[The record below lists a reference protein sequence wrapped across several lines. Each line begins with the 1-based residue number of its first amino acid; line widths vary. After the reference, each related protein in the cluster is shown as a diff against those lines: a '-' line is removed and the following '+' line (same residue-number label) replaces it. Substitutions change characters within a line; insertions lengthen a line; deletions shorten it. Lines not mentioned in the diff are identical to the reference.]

1 MSDSEIHKD
10 VTLIQLENELR
21 RQLAS
26 GPTGP
31 LKASVALLAEE
42 QRRQTEKLSW
52 PGGSIDTWLSSLSL
66 NKGYEFFKN
75 RANAVTKLGKGADGE
90 LAAYQMTDEA
100 AMFLANKN
108 LGEAWL
114 RMALEKIST
123 KYVFNKRNPLNR
135 SEVNTIYLEI
145 TKLVAA
151 STLHQSDASLSKTS
165 LSRTFVKDLSA
176 RKQRHLSKWVCV
188 SHTLDL
194 IRLSKWMF
202 EVTLRLQ
209 HDTGDIPTDLDKTVF
224 FTIRIT
230 EENYADELL
239 ALRYMGLNIPTVHP
253 TTDWKDLVTHALR
266 LLAQP
271 DPIYSGLTRKYNPH
285 LSENGKIVY
294 ISVVTRVEAEDID
307 NQHIQQLLADW
318 TKPKPIKDAPIPF

>member
-1 MSDSEIHKD
+1 MSNPEIHND

-52 PGGSIDTWLSSLSL
+52 PGGSIDTWLSSLFL

-75 RANAVTKLGKGADGE
+75 RANAVAKLGKGADGE

-114 RMALEKIST
+114 RVALEKIST

-145 TKLVAA
+145 AKLVAA
-151 STLHQSDASLSKTS
+151 STLKQPDAPLGKTCFTKSK
-165 LSRTFVKDLSA
+165 LQA
-176 RKQRHLSKWVCV
+176 KQRHLSKWVCV

-194 IRLSKWMF
+194 IRSDKWMF

-209 HDTGDIPTDLDKTVF
+209 HDAGDVPDGLDKTVF

-230 EENYADELL
+230 EENYVDELC
-239 ALRYMGLNIPTVHP
+239 ALRYMGLNIPTVYP
-253 TTDWKDLVTHALR
+253 AKPDTARWKEIVTQALR

-271 DPIYSGLTRKYNPH
+271 DPVHSGLTRKYNPH
-285 LSENGKIVY
+285 LSEDGKIVY
-294 ISVVTRVEAEDID
+294 ISVVTRVEAADID
-307 NQHIQQLLADW
+307 NPHIQQLLAEW
-318 TKPKPIKDAPIPF
+318 TKPKPIENASIPF